1 MVITHIPPFGN
12 WHGEKEILEKF
23 VPTLNKA
30 GIDLMM
36 CGHLHRYIYQE
47 KSDAINF
54 PILVNHNREMIGVMA
69 NDKEIEV
76 RITNTKGKQV
86 KTFNYKV
93 QN

>member
-1 MVITHIPPFGN
+1 
-12 WHGEKEILEKF
+12 
-23 VPTLNKA
+23 
-30 GIDLMM
+30 
-36 CGHLHRYIYQE
+36 
-47 KSDAINF
+47 
-54 PILVNHNREMIGVMA
+54 MA